1 MKYTMKDVNKLMVD
15 RGWRQTQALDYYIKI
30 GGKTGLGVSKNV
42 VNNYNRAIKNIK

>member
-30 GGKTGLGVSKNV
+30 GTKTGLGVSKNV